1 MSTCHGPT
9 PCWNTTA
16 TRPPG
21 IGWISPARTAVRF
34 EPVVAQQV
42 SLVRCAG
49 RSRHVTSTR
58 LEPSGSGRIRL
69 RERVQ
74 IGRSG
79 EQQGFWSGS
88 LHADADGKSVLQNR
102 IELGT
107 GLVADDELEASGSGR
122 GSAFAIRNWS
132 SYLRYA

>member
-9 PCWNTTA
+9 PSWNTTA
-16 TRPPG
+16 TRPTD
-21 IGWISPARTAVRF
+21 IGWISRAEPLCASNPLLPSRF
-34 EPVVAQQV
+34 
-42 SLVRCAG
+42 RWWGCAG